1 MTRISTVIA
10 PAASTAPAVVRRTPN
25 QAMSP
30 AQHPSRAG
38 TPAGG
43 TAPGARAGIQVRSSA
58 MLLLNENLARAR
70 MREMEQNAEELRRA
84 QRFVAARR
92 WQRRAAHANRRA
104 RQAQNAVW

>member
-1 MTRISTVIA
+1 
-10 PAASTAPAVVRRTPN
+10 
-25 QAMSP
+25 
-30 AQHPSRAG
+30 
-38 TPAGG
+38 
-43 TAPGARAGIQVRSSA
+43 